1 MRRDNELP
9 RGRANARPQGRRAQE
24 LDEDPFNNQDFM
36 QGQNPERVGQGGD
49 GFAGGPAD
57 QLWEEYR
64 VRPTWSQTRKVECLY
79 VDHKMNREEIA
90 RLLNISEGVVLDT
103 IKNIEAEWEREGQS
117 LNAEGRERERGQI
130 ISRYNRLLSDI
141 ETEIGN
147 NPDPRLLAQKAG
159 ILKELTNLRGL
170 AADRKDIATLAE
182 ADPFLEAVAALTAD
196 KLASLALALGPPQT
210 AALLGE

>member
-1 MRRDNELP
+1 MRRDNEQP
-9 RGRANARPQGRRAQE
+9 QRGRPRPQGRRAQE
-24 LDEDPFNNQDFM
+24 PDGDPFEQEDFM
-36 QGQNPERVGQGGD
+36 QGRNPERVGQGGE
-49 GFAGGPAD
+49 GFAAGPGD

-64 VRPTWSQTRKVECLY
+64 VRPTWSQARKVECLY

-90 RLLNISEGVVLDT
+90 RLLNIKEGVVLDT
-103 IKNIEAEWEREGQS
+103 IKDIEAEWEREGQS

-130 ISRYNRLLSDI
+130 IARYNRLLADI

-159 ILKELTNLRGL
+159 ILKELVNLRGL
-170 AADRKDIATLAE
+170 AADRKDISTLKE
-182 ADPFLEAVAALTAD
+182 VDPFLEAVAALTPD
-196 KLASLALALGPPQT
+196 RLVSLAAALGPPQT

>member
-1 MRRDNELP
+1 MRRDNEQP
-9 RGRANARPQGRRAQE
+9 RGRANGRPQGRRGQE
-24 LDEDPFNNQDFM
+24 DDDPFNNENFM
-36 QGQNPERVGQGGD
+36 QGRNPERVGAGAE

-64 VRPTWSQTRKVECLY
+64 VRPTWSQARKVECLY

-103 IKNIEAEWEREGQS
+103 IKAIEAEWEREGQS

-130 ISRYNRLLSDI
+130 ISRYNRLLADI

-147 NPDPRLLAQKAG
+147 NPDPRLLAQKAS
-159 ILKELTNLRGL
+159 ILKELTSLRGL
-170 AADRKDIATLAE
+170 AADRKDITNLKE
-182 ADPFLEAVAALTAD
+182 TDPFLEAVQALTPD
-196 KLASLALALGPPQT
+196 RLVSLAAALGPPQT